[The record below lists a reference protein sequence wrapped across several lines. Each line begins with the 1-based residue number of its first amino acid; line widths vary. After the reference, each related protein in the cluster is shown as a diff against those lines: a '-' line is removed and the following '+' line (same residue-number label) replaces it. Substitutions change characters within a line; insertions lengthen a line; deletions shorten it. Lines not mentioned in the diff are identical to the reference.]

1 MKAQSI
7 KALLVTAFALSS
19 PFAQAADDLPG
30 HQAGSQYTATWHQH
44 TASWLFTPAEGIPL
58 MVSSDTRCAANGKLP
73 TGVWLLTRDS
83 EGQPE
88 LTALS
93 TVELPAG
100 HSGQVRLVDCP
111 VAGES
116 AAGPAA
122 DGVASVAAPR
132 LLLDLLTA
140 STGAVR
146 IDD

>member
-1 MKAQSI
+1 MKAHSI
-7 KALLVTAFALSS
+7 TALLVSAFALSS
-19 PFAQAADDLPG
+19 PLAVAAEDLPG

-44 TASWLFTPAEGIPL
+44 TASWLFTPAEGVPL
-58 MVSSDTRCAANGKLP
+58 MVSSDTRCANTGKLP
-73 TGVWLLTRDS
+73 TGVWLLTRASD
-83 EGQPE
+83 GQPE

-100 HSGQVRLVDCP
+100 HSGRVRLV
-111 VAGES
+111 VFS
-116 AAGPAA
+116 LTGPAEAA
-122 DGVASVAAPR
+122 DGIATVGAPR